1 MISIQ
6 QQTTNIKVSHSH
18 SQFSILK
25 SQVTNQKQKMITKT
39 TYIQH
44 DFSSAMSRRGRHFV
58 GRLGHLFD
66 LAMEEATTPLRFPF
80 TLSPNSSINSATSQ
94 VFNQI
99 S

>member
-1 MISIQ
+1 
-6 QQTTNIKVSHSH
+6 
-18 SQFSILK
+18 
-25 SQVTNQKQKMITKT
+25 MITKT

-58 GRLGHLFD
+58 GRLAHLFG
-66 LAMEEATTPLRFPF
+66 LAMEEATPPLLPLRFPL

-94 VFNQI
+94 VLNQI